1 MTNQNKINSI
11 LDAMDDLQENL
22 LALSDD
28 MLLSIDSHDNE
39 SIEEGAKFLKE
50 YNTSLSK
57 FSSSAQA
64 LADHIKTHFGV
75 NPEIEDVESEISD
88 EKKRNRIIKELDK
101 TEPHALGE
109 NFTYKRPFGFVLQ
122 DSAYKGLK
130 TWKHL
135 YMLVLDYLC
144 KQDKTLFQSL
154 PAEKKFISRRGNPQ
168 FSLNPKDLRV
178 ADQSNGL
185 YIEVNLSANC
195 LMKNIATL
203 LDHFQI
209 AQNQLRIY
217 LREDRDA

>member
-1 MTNQNKINSI
+1 MTNKNKINLI
-11 LDAMDDLQENL
+11 LDMMNDLQEKL
-22 LALSDD
+22 LALPDD
-28 MLLSIDSHDNE
+28 MLLSIDPRDNE
-39 SIEEGAKFLKE
+39 SLEEGTRFIKE
-50 YNTSLSK
+50 FNTNLSS

-64 LADHIKTHFGV
+64 MAEQIKTHFGV
-75 NPEIEDVESEISD
+75 NPEIEDVETESSD
-88 EKKRNRIIKELDK
+88 QKKRNRIIKELDK

-135 YMLVLDYLC
+135 YMLTLDYLY
-144 KQDKTLFQSL
+144 KQDKKLFQSL
-154 PAEKKFISRRGNPQ
+154 PTEEKFISKRGNPL
-168 FSLNPKDLRV
+168 FSTNQMDLRV

-185 YIEVNLSANC
+185 YIEVNLSANS
-195 LMKNIATL
+195 LMKNLAAL

-209 AQNQLRIY
+209 PETQLRIY